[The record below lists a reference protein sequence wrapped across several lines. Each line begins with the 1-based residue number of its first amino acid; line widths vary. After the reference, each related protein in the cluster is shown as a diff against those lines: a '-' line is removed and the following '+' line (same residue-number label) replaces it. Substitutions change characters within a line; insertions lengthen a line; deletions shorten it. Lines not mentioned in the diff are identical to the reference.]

1 MSRVRAAEYQDL
13 RSRVE
18 SRALEGLMFVH
29 LKKGLGTEPI
39 DWVACDDPTIPD
51 PRPVTV
57 TEYGVDKD
65 IQTKL
70 AAIRTDLDSFTE
82 VEAYALMASGYL
94 MTEKELK
101 ELDRQHKRDG
111 MPGSWG
117 DFDAEAPRGRWDF
130 LELESIMGK
139 PPGSSDLRRED
150 LGRQLEAGG
159 SLFFKIW
166 KLSTTL
172 RTAAYGGG
180 AAVALGLAFLI
191 RDNWTT
197 QFGFSM
203 SVGALVVALLIAGG
217 AIVSPL
223 LKWLDPQRAV
233 QGYFWKAVAALLGW
247 AFSNLHLKLFDR
259 MFLERGKLA
268 RLMKLPA
275 D

>member
-1 MSRVRAAEYQDL
+1 
-13 RSRVE
+13 
-18 SRALEGLMFVH
+18 
-29 LKKGLGTEPI
+29 
-39 DWVACDDPTIPD
+39 
-51 PRPVTV
+51 
-57 TEYGVDKD
+57 
-65 IQTKL
+65 
-70 AAIRTDLDSFTE
+70 
-82 VEAYALMASGYL
+82 
-94 MTEKELK
+94 
-101 ELDRQHKRDG
+101 
-111 MPGSWG
+111 
-117 DFDAEAPRGRWDF
+117 
-130 LELESIMGK
+130 
-139 PPGSSDLRRED
+139 
-150 LGRQLEAGG
+150 
-159 SLFFKIW
+159 
-166 KLSTTL
+166 L